1 MSRFQVDVV
10 ATPRLD
16 LCTAAAKDLI
26 YRETNGKYPMASR
39 SQMAKEQEKLNKFL
53 QYVNES
59 FIIKGFAKNSANA
72 DAGGTKGYT
81 AHNTSPELWME
92 GEEATIC
99 DFSISHGDG
108 AQILVMFTITG
119 DGMSASSTPALVE
132 IQVLENNSRVALFKQ
147 YADGYFTMSV
157 PFLLANRS
165 AGVTKVQVKAAVVGG
180 EVYVAE
186 NGSFGQALVME

>member
-16 LCTAAAKDLI
+16 LCGAAAKDLV
-26 YRETNGKYPMASR
+26 YRDANGKYPMASR

-59 FIIKGFAKNSANA
+59 FIIKGFSKNSASQEN
-72 DAGGTKGYT
+72 TLKGYT
-81 AHNTSPELWME
+81 ARNTSEELWIE
-92 GEEATIC
+92 GEEITVC
-99 DFSISHGDG
+99 QYSISHGDG
-108 AQILVMFTITG
+108 AQILLMFSITG
-119 DGMSASSTPALVE
+119 DGMRVGSAPAVLQVK
-132 IQVLENNSRVALFKQ
+132 VLENNSQVALFRQ
-147 YADGYFTMSV
+147 TVDGYFTMSM

-165 AGVTKVQVKAAVVGG
+165 AGMTQVQVVAQIMDG

-186 NGSFGQALVME
+186 NGRFGQALAME